1 MQALIGRSRR
11 LPRTPLLLFI
21 STSVLASGE
30 DCVTR
35 HEFEALREETAAL
48 RAQVAALKEQQ
59 RQKQVGVDTAPVSL
73 SVSPLGGMTR
83 AGRQLSA
90 ATCCRWTPGGTC
102 NSGDVT
108 SGCTELHEYLE
119 HKTTTHEFAAIE
131 TCLLARSRVVPT
143 PPRPGQ
149 RRGPPSRATTPRL
162 RSSPRRHP
170 PDGPR
175 AQRGRGRRARSAPR
189 PPCGR
194 RVVPTGPEAQASH
207 R

>member
-102 NSGDVT
+102 SSGDVT

-131 TCLLARSRVVPT
+131 TCLGTDSTKFGFSYDGTTSNVTLSYDSSAVAAIPT
-143 PPRPGQ
+143 PLKVSHAANCQVRSSLSQRPG
-149 RRGPPSRATTPRL
+149 L
-162 RSSPRRHP
+162 RFM
-170 PDGPR
+170 
-175 AQRGRGRRARSAPR
+175 
-189 PPCGR
+189 
-194 RVVPTGPEAQASH
+194 
-207 R
+207 